1 MNRFITSFFII
12 VFLLSGCSTSGNQ
25 NLKNE
30 TPQSLQSKI
39 IKNKTTKTELLT
51 NLGEPDTRT
60 TLDDGNEQWRYF
72 MYNNQFNAS
81 TFIPVVGLLTGGSQ
95 TQSKTLEIDFNGET
109 VSKWTFSLTITTP
122 KLAFLINCFGQENEN
137 ILNSHSYPYFS
148 SNRM

>member
-1 MNRFITSFFII
+1 MNRFMTSSFFII
-12 VFLLSGCSTSGNQ
+12 VVLLSGCSTSGNQ

-39 IKNKTTKTELLT
+39 IKNKTTKTELIAK
-51 NLGEPDTRT
+51 LGEPDTKT

-95 TQSKTLEIDFNGET
+95 IQSKTLEIEFKGEI
-109 VSKWTFSLTITTP
+109 VSKWTFSS
-122 KLAFLINCFGQENEN
+122 ENN
-137 ILNSHSYPYFS
+137 NTKTGILQ
-148 SNRM
+148 

>member
-1 MNRFITSFFII
+1 MNRFITASFFII

-51 NLGEPDTRT
+51 KLGEPDTRT

-109 VSKWTFSLTITTP
+109 VSKWTFSTDNNNT
-122 KLAFLINCFGQENEN
+122 KSG
-137 ILNSHSYPYFS
+137 ILN
-148 SNRM
+148 

>member
-1 MNRFITSFFII
+1 MNRFITSSFII

-81 TFIPVVGLLTGGSQ
+81 TFIPVVGLTGGSQ

-109 VSKWTFSLTITTP
+109 VSKWTFSDNNNTKT
-122 KLAFLINCFGQENEN
+122 G
-137 ILNSHSYPYFS
+137 ILN
-148 SNRM
+148 

>member
-1 MNRFITSFFII
+1 MNRFIKSSFFII

-51 NLGEPDTRT
+51 KLGEPDTRT

-72 MYNNQFNAS
+72 MYNNQSNAT
-81 TFIPVVGLLTGGSQ
+81 TFIPVVGLFTGCSQ
-95 TQSKTLEIDFNGET
+95 TQSKTLEIEFNGEK
-109 VSKWTFSLTITTP
+109 VSKW
-122 KLAFLINCFGQENEN
+122 A
-137 ILNSHSYPYFS
+137 FS
-148 SNRM
+148 SDNSNTKSGVLN